1 MKLVFILVVTA
12 FTICLSRELPRH
24 RHKKMFSQRR
34 KTMQQDAYIGPKPAT
49 QHNRLF
55 PEYGTNF
62 RYIGEVKHGLDR
74 VTVVTS
80 IPIPRYGD
88 IKKKPLE
95 FNCTIDLSRKEA
107 KTYGSYQY
115 RVHEYCV
122 KVKPYIKYMQ
132 SQQKSLVHGLRQ
144 LLIHDLYAA
153 LPELHPEYEVQ
164 SDKPNDPPSSSPD
177 DEMEL
182 NRERRGIGAIFS
194 SVPPGLITLAVES
207 LTSWIKGK
215 QQNRINQAVDKMRKT
230 ESDVKN
236 TLTQYQEDFL
246 MYGKYNVESLNKVI
260 DTLNLLHDK
269 QTELEK
275 LVTTKMFTE
284 VENIG
289 DALDYSVELQLF
301 LELAQE
307 EHVTKYK
314 EVYKAGKE
322 LLDAIAILS
331 QRRLPRSLFPDQ
343 RIEGILAQ
351 VDKMVRM
358 RYPDY
363 ELAAN
368 HISHYRDMELV
379 TFSVDRITHSLV
391 VTFTVF
397 IKDFKQPP
405 LSLFEIETVPVPTP
419 DRNRQADSYSQVRI
433 QKDYIAAGMDYYIQ
447 IRMTEMLMCKSI
459 GYIYYCEEL
468 FVVKHKSK
476 HSCASA
482 IFYELGPSQVIRNC
496 KFDYMYNETVPP
508 VILDG
513 GKDILLANFQGPRS
527 LKCTSVNGG
536 LAKPAPEHTY
546 AVVDREFL
554 CDCQLD
560 LEHASVLRQLSS
572 CNRERSSKLVMQF
585 HVNIAFWEL
594 LRERSPQTA
603 ELVQPKFTD
612 HRQIFEVK
620 RFEGKPRRLDQP
632 TDLETFMERI
642 DKNGKRIPSKS
653 MLDDK
658 TLPKPLL
665 PRWINNILVII
676 STVVS
681 TLLALLVL
689 VLLTKHFKI
698 KSLLATLVL
707 STLPPPPEATA
718 FKHDLGQTD
727 LSGHSVLK
735 SLRTQFPKS
744 EIETYTQAPNKLCQ
758 NCNIFQRT
766 KQMTE
771 NPVESMDWSKTKA
784 SVESKV
790 PAEPRKVVCSY
801 LITTMWSNVLGSM
814 VICYA
819 IVRYIKPMT
828 WYRGYKYSWNCTF
841 YLFIFC
847 DHYYSPLKICP
858 LRGHLQNYKV
868 EDSGTDL
875 ELTLHKNWIYD
886 TVNISWGDIQ
896 VLENEIPI
904 KLPRTVSIPLRH
916 KIKNRRMMSFDWDI
930 QYMVKQGPNWYNLTR
945 TYKTKRKA
953 VSFANLNDTDE
964 EETSFLCGR
973 MTVRKQPIVKEVLI

>member
-1 MKLVFILVVTA
+1 MKVVFILIVTA

-24 RHKKMFSQRR
+24 RHKKFPQRR
-34 KTMQQDAYIGPKPAT
+34 ETKQQDAYIGPKPGT
-49 QHNRLF
+49 KHNRLF

-62 RYIGEVKHGLDR
+62 RYVGEVKHRLDR

-80 IPIPRYGD
+80 IPIPKYSD
-88 IKKKPLE
+88 IKKKPLD

-107 KTYGSYQY
+107 RTQGSYQY
-115 RVHEYCV
+115 RVHEYCA
-122 KVKPYIKYMQ
+122 KVQPYIKYMQ
-132 SQQKSLVHGLRQ
+132 TQQKSLVHNLRQ
-144 LLIHDLYAA
+144 LLVHDLYAA
-153 LPELHPEYEVQ
+153 LPELHPDYEIQ
-164 SDKPNDPPSSSPD
+164 NDKSDESLSSLPE
-177 DEMEL
+177 DEKEL
-182 NRERRGIGAIFS
+182 KRERRGIGAIFS
-194 SVPPGLITLAVES
+194 SVLPGLITLAVES

-215 QQNRINQAVDKMRKT
+215 QQNRIHQAVDKMRKT

-246 MYGKYNVESLNKVI
+246 MYGKYSVESLNKVI
-260 DTLNLLHDK
+260 DTLNSLHDK
-269 QTELEK
+269 HTELEK

-284 VENIG
+284 VESMG

-301 LELAQE
+301 LAMAQE

-314 EVYKAGKE
+314 EVFKAGKE

-351 VDKMVRM
+351 VDKMVRL

-368 HISHYRDMELV
+368 HNSHYRDMELV

-391 VTFTVF
+391 VTFPVF
-397 IKDFKQPP
+397 IKDYKQPP
-405 LSLFEIETVPVPTP
+405 LSLFEIETVPVPIP
-419 DRNRQADSYSQVRI
+419 DRNKQADSYSQVRI

-468 FVVKHKSK
+468 FVIKHKSK

-482 IFYELGPSQVIRNC
+482 IFYELGPSQVIKNC
-496 KFDYMYNETVPP
+496 KFDYLYNETVPP

-546 AVVDREFL
+546 AVVDRE
-554 CDCQLD
+554 
-560 LEHASVLRQLSS
+560 
-572 CNRERSSKLVMQF
+572 RSSKLVMQF

-612 HRQIFEVK
+612 HRQIFEIK
-620 RFEGKPRRLDQP
+620 LFEGKPRRLDQP
-632 TDLETFMERI
+632 TDLETFMEKI
-642 DKNGKRIPSKS
+642 DKNGKKIPSKS
-653 MLDDK
+653 MIESK
-658 TLPKPLL
+658 AQTKPIL

-681 TLLALLVL
+681 TLLALMVL
-689 VLLTKHFKI
+689 VLITKHFKI

-718 FKHDLGQTD
+718 YKYDLGQTD
-727 LSGHSVLK
+727 LSQNSVLK
-735 SLRTQFPKS
+735 LFHKQFPKT
-744 EIETYTQAPNKLCQ
+744 EIETYTHIPDKLCE
-758 NCNIFQRT
+758 NCKIFQRL
-766 KQMTE
+766 KG
-771 NPVESMDWSKTKA
+771 PVESVNKPNA
-784 SVESKV
+784 LISVESKAPV
-790 PAEPRKVVCSY
+790 EPRKVVCSY
-801 LITTMWSNVLGSM
+801 PITTMWSNVLGSM

-828 WYRGYKYSWNCTF
+828 WYRGYKYSRNCTF
-841 YLFIFC
+841 YLFIFT

-858 LRGHLQNYKV
+858 LRGHLQNYKI

-896 VLENEIPI
+896 VLENDIPI

-916 KIKNRRMMSFDWDI
+916 KIKNRRMMSFEWDV

-945 TYKTKRKA
+945 TYKAKRKA
-953 VSFANLNDTDE
+953 VSFANLHESDE
-964 EETSFLCGR
+964 EDNSSLCER
-973 MTVRKQPIVKEVLI
+973 VTVRKEPIVKEVLI

>member
-1 MKLVFILVVTA
+1 MKLVFILIVTA
-12 FTICLSRELPRH
+12 FTICLSRELPKH
-24 RHKKMFSQRR
+24 RHKKFPQRR
-34 KTMQQDAYIGPKPAT
+34 ETRQQDAYIGPKPGT
-49 QHNRLF
+49 KHNRLF

-62 RYIGEVKHGLDR
+62 RYVGKVKHGLDR

-80 IPIPRYGD
+80 IPIPKYSD
-88 IKKKPLE
+88 IKKKPLD

-115 RVHEYCV
+115 RVHEYCA
-122 KVKPYIKYMQ
+122 KVQPYIKYMQ
-132 SQQKSLVHGLRQ
+132 TQQKSLVHSLRQ
-144 LLIHDLYAA
+144 LLIHDLYVA
-153 LPELHPEYEVQ
+153 LPELHPDYEVQ
-164 SDKPNDPPSSSPD
+164 NDKSDESPSSLPED
-177 DEMEL
+177 DKEL

-194 SVPPGLITLAVES
+194 SVLPGLITLAVES

-215 QQNRINQAVDKMRKT
+215 QQNRIHQAVDKMRKT

-246 MYGKYNVESLNKVI
+246 MYGKYSVESLNKVI
-260 DTLNLLHDK
+260 DTLNSLHDK
-269 QTELEK
+269 HTELEK

-284 VENIG
+284 VESMG

-301 LELAQE
+301 LAMAQE

-314 EVYKAGKE
+314 EVFKAGKE

-351 VDKMVRM
+351 VDKMVRL

-391 VTFTVF
+391 VTFPVF
-397 IKDFKQPP
+397 IKDYKQPP
-405 LSLFEIETVPVPTP
+405 LSLFEVETVPVPIP
-419 DRNRQADSYSQVRI
+419 DRNKQADSYSQVRI

-459 GYIYYCEEL
+459 GYIYYCEEV

-482 IFYELGPSQVIRNC
+482 IFYELGPSQVIKNC

-554 CDCQLD
+554 CDFQLD
-560 LEHASVLRQLSS
+560 LEHASVLRQL
-572 CNRERSSKLVMQF
+572 
-585 HVNIAFWEL
+585 
-594 LRERSPQTA
+594 LRQ
-603 ELVQPKFTD
+603 L
-612 HRQIFEVK
+612 
-620 RFEGKPRRLDQP
+620 
-632 TDLETFMERI
+632 MEKI
-642 DKNGKRIPSKS
+642 DKNGKKIPSKS
-653 MLDDK
+653 MIESK
-658 TLPKPLL
+658 AQTKPLL
-665 PRWINNILVII
+665 PRLINNILVII

-718 FKHDLGQTD
+718 FKYDLGQTD
-727 LSGHSVLK
+727 LSQNSVLK
-735 SLRTQFPKS
+735 LFHTQFPKTG
-744 EIETYTQAPNKLCQ
+744 IETYTHIPDKLCE
-758 NCNIFQRT
+758 NCKIFQRT
-766 KQMTE
+766 KG
-771 NPVESMDWSKTKA
+771 PVESVNRPKA
-784 SVESKV
+784 LTSVESKA

-801 LITTMWSNVLGSM
+801 PITTMWSNVLGSM

-819 IVRYIKPMT
+819 IVRYIKPMI
-828 WYRGYKYSWNCTF
+828 WYRGYKYSRNCTF
-841 YLFIFC
+841 YLFIFT

-858 LRGHLQNYKV
+858 LRGHLQNYKI

-875 ELTLHKNWIYD
+875 ELTLQKNWIYD
-886 TVNISWGDIQ
+886 TMNISWGDIQ

-916 KIKNRRMMSFDWDI
+916 KIKNRRMMSFEWDV
-930 QYMVKQGPNWYNLTR
+930 QYMVKQGPNWYNLIR
-945 TYKTKRKA
+945 TYKAKRKA
-953 VSFANLNDTDE
+953 VSFANLHDTDE
-964 EETSFLCGR
+964 EENSSLCER
-973 MTVRKQPIVKEVLI
+973 VTVRKEPIVKEVLI

>member
-1 MKLVFILVVTA
+1 MKVVFILIVTA
-12 FTICLSRELPRH
+12 FTICLSRGLPRH
-24 RHKKMFSQRR
+24 RHKKFPQRR
-34 KTMQQDAYIGPKPAT
+34 ETKQQDAYIGPKPGT
-49 QHNRLF
+49 KHNRLF

-62 RYIGEVKHGLDR
+62 RYVGEVKHGLDR

-80 IPIPRYGD
+80 IPIPKYSD
-88 IKKKPLE
+88 IKKKPLD

-107 KTYGSYQY
+107 RTLGSYQY
-115 RVHEYCV
+115 RVHEYCA
-122 KVKPYIKYMQ
+122 KVQPYIKYMQ
-132 SQQKSLVHGLRQ
+132 TQQKSLVHSLRQ

-153 LPELHPEYEVQ
+153 LPELHPDYEIQ
-164 SDKPNDPPSSSPD
+164 NDKSDESPSLLPE
-177 DEMEL
+177 DEKEL
-182 NRERRGIGAIFS
+182 KRERRGIGAIFS
-194 SVPPGLITLAVES
+194 SVLPGLITLAVES

-215 QQNRINQAVDKMRKT
+215 QQNRIHQAVDKMRKT

-246 MYGKYNVESLNKVI
+246 MYGKYSVESLNKVI
-260 DTLNLLHDK
+260 DTLNSLHDK
-269 QTELEK
+269 HTELEK

-284 VENIG
+284 VESMG

-301 LELAQE
+301 LAMAQE

-314 EVYKAGKE
+314 EVFKAGKE

-351 VDKMVRM
+351 VDKMVRL

-391 VTFTVF
+391 VTIPVF
-397 IKDFKQPP
+397 IKDYKQPP
-405 LSLFEIETVPVPTP
+405 LSLFEIETVPVPIP
-419 DRNRQADSYSQVRI
+419 DRNKQADSYSQVRI
-433 QKDYIAAGMDYYIQ
+433 QKSYIAAGMDYYIQ

-459 GYIYYCEEL
+459 GYINYCEEL

-476 HSCASA
+476 HSCAGA
-482 IFYELGPSQVIRNC
+482 IFYELGPSQVIKNC
-496 KFDYMYNETVPP
+496 KFDYLYNETVPP

-612 HRQIFEVK
+612 HRQIFEIK
-620 RFEGKPRRLDQP
+620 LFEGKPRRLDQP
-632 TDLETFMERI
+632 TDLETFMEKI
-642 DKNGKRIPSKS
+642 DKNGKKIPSKS
-653 MLDDK
+653 IIESK
-658 TLPKPLL
+658 AQTKPIL
-665 PRWINNILVII
+665 PRWISNILVII
-676 STVVS
+676 STAVS
-681 TLLALLVL
+681 TLLALMVL

-718 FKHDLGQTD
+718 YKYDLEQTD
-727 LSGHSVLK
+727 LSQNSVLNLFHK
-735 SLRTQFPKS
+735 QFPKT
-744 EIETYTQAPNKLCQ
+744 EIETCTHIPDKLCE
-758 NCNIFQRT
+758 NCKIFQRL
-766 KQMTE
+766 KG
-771 NPVESMDWSKTKA
+771 PAESVNKPNA
-784 SVESKV
+784 LISVESKAPV
-790 PAEPRKVVCSY
+790 EPRKVVCSY
-801 LITTMWSNVLGSM
+801 PITTMWSNVLGSM

-828 WYRGYKYSWNCTF
+828 WYRGYKYSRNCTF
-841 YLFIFC
+841 YLFIFT

-858 LRGHLQNYKV
+858 LRGHLQNYKI

-896 VLENEIPI
+896 VLENDIPI

-916 KIKNRRMMSFDWDI
+916 KIKNRRMMSFEWDV

-945 TYKTKRKA
+945 TYKAKRKA
-953 VSFANLNDTDE
+953 VSFANLHESDE
-964 EETSFLCGR
+964 EENSSLCER
-973 MTVRKQPIVKEVLI
+973 VTVRKEPIVKEVLI

>member
-1 MKLVFILVVTA
+1 M
-12 FTICLSRELPRH
+12 
-24 RHKKMFSQRR
+24 
-34 KTMQQDAYIGPKPAT
+34 
-49 QHNRLF
+49 
-55 PEYGTNF
+55 
-62 RYIGEVKHGLDR
+62 
-74 VTVVTS
+74 TVVTS
-80 IPIPRYGD
+80 IPIPKYSD
-88 IKKKPLE
+88 IKKKPLY

-107 KTYGSYQY
+107 KIYGSYQY
-115 RVHEYCV
+115 RVHEYCA
-122 KVKPYIKYMQ
+122 KVQPYIKYMQ
-132 SQQKSLVHGLRQ
+132 TQQKSFVHSLRQ

-164 SDKPNDPPSSSPD
+164 NDKRDESPSSLPE
-177 DEMEL
+177 DEKEL
-182 NRERRGIGAIFS
+182 NRERRGIGAIVS
-194 SVPPGLITLAVES
+194 SVLPGLIILAVKS

-215 QQNRINQAVDKMRKT
+215 QQNRIHQAVDKMRKT

-246 MYGKYNVESLNKVI
+246 MYGKYSVESLNKVI
-260 DTLNLLHDK
+260 DTLNSLHDK
-269 QTELEK
+269 HTELEK
-275 LVTTKMFTE
+275 LVTTKVFTE
-284 VENIG
+284 VESMG

-301 LELAQE
+301 LAMAQE

-314 EVYKAGKE
+314 EVFKAGKE

-351 VDKMVRM
+351 VDKMVRL

-391 VTFTVF
+391 VTFPVF
-397 IKDFKQPP
+397 IKDYKQPP
-405 LSLFEIETVPVPTP
+405 LSLFEIETVPVPIP
-419 DRNRQADSYSQVRI
+419 DRNKQADSYSQVRI

-459 GYIYYCEEL
+459 RYIYYCEEL

-482 IFYELGPSQVIRNC
+482 IFYELGPSQVIKNC

-527 LKCTSVNGG
+527 LKCTSVNGR

-554 CDCQLD
+554 CDCQLY

-594 LRERSPQTA
+594 LRERSPQTV

-620 RFEGKPRRLDQP
+620 IFEGKPRRIDQP
-632 TDLETFMERI
+632 TDLETFMEKI

-653 MLDDK
+653 MIENK
-658 TLPKPLL
+658 TQSKHLL

-676 STVVS
+676 STMVS

-718 FKHDLGQTD
+718 FKYDLGQTD
-727 LSGHSVLK
+727 LSENSVLK
-735 SLRTQFPKS
+735 LLHTQFPKTGV
-744 EIETYTQAPNKLCQ
+744 ETYTHIPDKLCE
-758 NCNIFQRT
+758 NCKTFQRT
-766 KQMTE
+766 KGL
-771 NPVESMDWSKTKA
+771 VESMNRPKA
-784 SVESKV
+784 LTSVELKA

-801 LITTMWSNVLGSM
+801 PITTMWSNVLGSM

-828 WYRGYKYSWNCTF
+828 WYRGYKYSRNCTF
-841 YLFIFC
+841 YLFIFT

-858 LRGHLQNYKV
+858 LRGHLQNYKI

-886 TVNISWGDIQ
+886 TINISWGDIQ

-916 KIKNRRMMSFDWDI
+916 KIKNRRMMSFKWDV
-930 QYMVKQGPNWYNLTR
+930 QYMVKQEPNRYNLTR

-953 VSFANLNDTDE
+953 VSFANLHDTDE
-964 EETSFLCGR
+964 EENSSLCER
-973 MTVRKQPIVKEVLI
+973 VTVRKEPIVKEVLI

>member
-1 MKLVFILVVTA
+1 MKLVFILIVTA

-24 RHKKMFSQRR
+24 RHKKFPQRR
-34 KTMQQDAYIGPKPAT
+34 ETRQQDAYIGPKPGT
-49 QHNRLF
+49 KHNRLF

-62 RYIGEVKHGLDR
+62 RYVGEVKHGLDR

-80 IPIPRYGD
+80 IPIPKYSD
-88 IKKKPLE
+88 IKKKPLD

-115 RVHEYCV
+115 RVHEYCA
-122 KVKPYIKYMQ
+122 KVQPYIKYMQ
-132 SQQKSLVHGLRQ
+132 TQQKSLVHSLRQ

-153 LPELHPEYEVQ
+153 LPELHPDYEVQ
-164 SDKPNDPPSSSPD
+164 NDKRDESPSSLPE
-177 DEMEL
+177 DEKEL

-194 SVPPGLITLAVES
+194 SVLPGLITLAVES

-215 QQNRINQAVDKMRKT
+215 QQNRIHQAVDKMRKT

-236 TLTQYQEDFL
+236 TLTQYQDFL
-246 MYGKYNVESLNKVI
+246 MYGKYSVESPNKVI
-260 DTLNLLHDK
+260 DTLTSLHDK
-269 QTELEK
+269 HTELEK

-284 VENIG
+284 VASMG

-301 LELAQE
+301 LAMAQE

-314 EVYKAGKE
+314 EVFKAGKE

-351 VDKMVRM
+351 VDKMVRL

-379 TFSVDRITHSLV
+379 TFSIDRITHSLV
-391 VTFTVF
+391 VTFPVF
-397 IKDFKQPP
+397 IKDYKQPP
-405 LSLFEIETVPVPTP
+405 LSLFEIETVPVPIP
-419 DRNRQADSYSQVRI
+419 DRNKQADSYSQVRI
-433 QKDYIAAGMDYYIQ
+433 QKDYIAAGMDCYIQ

-482 IFYELGPSQVIRNC
+482 IFYELGPPQVIKNC
-496 KFDYMYNETVPP
+496 KFEYMYNETVPP

-527 LKCTSVNGG
+527 LKRTSVNGG

-612 HRQIFEVK
+612 HRQIFEIK
-620 RFEGKPRRLDQP
+620 LFEGKPRRIDQP
-632 TDLETFMERI
+632 TDLETFMEKI
-642 DKNGKRIPSKS
+642 DKNGKKIPSRS
-653 MLDDK
+653 MIEDK
-658 TLPKPLL
+658 TQSKPLL

-718 FKHDLGQTD
+718 FKYDLGQTD
-727 LSGHSVLK
+727 LSQNSVLK
-735 SLRTQFPKS
+735 LLHTQFPKTG
-744 EIETYTQAPNKLCQ
+744 IETYTHIPDKLCE
-758 NCNIFQRT
+758 NCKISQRT
-766 KQMTE
+766 KG
-771 NPVESMDWSKTKA
+771 PVESVNRPKA
-784 SVESKV
+784 LTSVESKA

-801 LITTMWSNVLGSM
+801 PITTMWSNVLGSM

-828 WYRGYKYSWNCTF
+828 WYRGYKYSRNCTF
-841 YLFIFC
+841 YLFIFT

-858 LRGHLQNYKV
+858 SRGHLQNYKIQ
-868 EDSGTDL
+868 DSGTDL

-916 KIKNRRMMSFDWDI
+916 KIKNRRMMSFEWDV

-945 TYKTKRKA
+945 QKGRQSHLQTYMIQMKKRIH
-953 VSFANLNDTDE
+953 LY
-964 EETSFLCGR
+964 
-973 MTVRKQPIVKEVLI
+973 VKE

>member
-1 MKLVFILVVTA
+1 MKVVFILVVTA
-12 FTICLSRELPRH
+12 FTICLNRELPRH
-24 RHKKMFSQRR
+24 RHKEKFPQRR
-34 KTMQQDAYIGPKPAT
+34 ETRQQDAYIGPKPGT

-62 RYIGEVKHGLDR
+62 RYVGEVKHGLDR
-74 VTVVTS
+74 VTLVTS
-80 IPIPRYGD
+80 IPIPKYSD
-88 IKKKPLE
+88 IKKKPLD

-115 RVHEYCV
+115 RVHEYCA
-122 KVKPYIKYMQ
+122 KVQPYIKYMQ
-132 SQQKSLVHGLRQ
+132 TQQKSLVHSLRQ

-164 SDKPNDPPSSSPD
+164 SDKHDESPSSLPE
-177 DEMEL
+177 DEKEL

-194 SVPPGLITLAVES
+194 SVLPGLITLAVES
-207 LTSWIKGK
+207 LTSWINGK
-215 QQNRINQAVDKMRKT
+215 QQNRIHQAVDKMRKT
-230 ESDVKN
+230 ELDVKN
-236 TLTQYQEDFL
+236 TTQYQEDFL
-246 MYGKYNVESLNKVI
+246 MYGKYSVESLNKVI
-260 DTLNLLHDK
+260 DTLNSLHDK
-269 QTELEK
+269 HTELEK
-275 LVTTKMFTE
+275 LVTTKVFTE
-284 VENIG
+284 VESIG

-301 LELAQE
+301 LAMAQE

-314 EVYKAGKE
+314 GVFKAGKE

-351 VDKMVRM
+351 VDKMVRL

-391 VTFTVF
+391 VTFPVF
-397 IKDFKQPP
+397 IKDYKQPP
-405 LSLFEIETVPVPTP
+405 LSLFEIETVPVPIP
-419 DRNRQADSYSQVRI
+419 DRNKQADSYSQVRI

-482 IFYELGPSQVIRNC
+482 IFYELGPSQVIKNC

-554 CDCQLD
+554 CDCKLD

-620 RFEGKPRRLDQP
+620 LFERKPRRIDQP
-632 TDLETFMERI
+632 TDLETFIEKI

-653 MLDDK
+653 MIENK
-658 TLPKPLL
+658 TQFKPLL

-681 TLLALLVL
+681 TILALPVL

-718 FKHDLGQTD
+718 FKYDLGQTN
-727 LSGHSVLK
+727 LSENSVLK
-735 SLRTQFPKS
+735 ILHMQFPKTG
-744 EIETYTQAPNKLCQ
+744 IETYTHIPDKLCE
-758 NCNIFQRT
+758 NCKISQRT
-766 KQMTE
+766 KGL
-771 NPVESMDWSKTKA
+771 VESMNRPKA
-784 SVESKV
+784 LTSVESKA

-801 LITTMWSNVLGSM
+801 PITTMWSNVLGSM
-814 VICYA
+814 IICYA

-828 WYRGYKYSWNCTF
+828 WYRGYKYSRNCTF
-841 YLFIFC
+841 YLFIFT

-858 LRGHLQNYKV
+858 LRGHLQNYKI

-904 KLPRTVSIPLRH
+904 KLPRTVSITLRH
-916 KIKNRRMMSFDWDI
+916 KIKNRRMMSFEWDV

-945 TYKTKRKA
+945 TYQTKRKA
-953 VSFANLNDTDE
+953 VSFANLHDTDE
-964 EETSFLCGR
+964 EENSSLCER
-973 MTVRKQPIVKEVLI
+973 VTVRKEPIVKEVLI

>member
-1 MKLVFILVVTA
+1 MKVVFILIVTA
-12 FTICLSRELPRH
+12 FTICLSRGLPRH
-24 RHKKMFSQRR
+24 RHKKFPQRR
-34 KTMQQDAYIGPKPAT
+34 ETKQQDAYIGPKPGT
-49 QHNRLF
+49 KHNRLF

-62 RYIGEVKHGLDR
+62 RYVGEVKHGLDR
-74 VTVVTS
+74 VTVVIS
-80 IPIPRYGD
+80 IPIPKYSD
-88 IKKKPLE
+88 IKKKPLD

-107 KTYGSYQY
+107 RTLGSYQY
-115 RVHEYCV
+115 RVHEYCA
-122 KVKPYIKYMQ
+122 KVQPYIKYMQ
-132 SQQKSLVHGLRQ
+132 TQQKSLVHSLRQ

-153 LPELHPEYEVQ
+153 LPELHPDYEIQ
-164 SDKPNDPPSSSPD
+164 NDKSDESPSSLPK
-177 DEMEL
+177 DEKEL
-182 NRERRGIGAIFS
+182 KRERRGIGAIFL
-194 SVPPGLITLAVES
+194 SVLPGLITLAVES

-215 QQNRINQAVDKMRKT
+215 QQNRIHQAVDKMRKT

-246 MYGKYNVESLNKVI
+246 MYGKYSVESLNKVI
-260 DTLNLLHDK
+260 DTLNSLHDK
-269 QTELEK
+269 HTELEK

-284 VENIG
+284 VESMG

-301 LELAQE
+301 LAMAQE

-314 EVYKAGKE
+314 EVFKAGKE

-351 VDKMVRM
+351 VDKMVRL

-363 ELAAN
+363 ELAVN

-391 VTFTVF
+391 VTFPVF
-397 IKDFKQPP
+397 IKDYKQPP
-405 LSLFEIETVPVPTP
+405 LSLIEIETVPVPIP
-419 DRNRQADSYSQVRI
+419 DRNKQADSYSQVRI

-482 IFYELGPSQVIRNC
+482 IFYELGPSQVIKNC
-496 KFDYMYNETVPP
+496 KFDYLYNETVPP

-513 GKDILLANFQGPRS
+513 GKDILLASFQGPRS

-585 HVNIAFWEL
+585 HVNISFWEL

-612 HRQIFEVK
+612 HRQIFEIK
-620 RFEGKPRRLDQP
+620 LFEGKPRRLDQP
-632 TDLETFMERI
+632 TDLETFMEKI
-642 DKNGKRIPSKS
+642 DKNAKKIPSKS
-653 MLDDK
+653 IIESK
-658 TLPKPLL
+658 AQIKPIL

-681 TLLALLVL
+681 TLLSLMVL

-718 FKHDLGQTD
+718 YKYDLGQTD
-727 LSGHSVLK
+727 LSQNSVLNLFHK
-735 SLRTQFPKS
+735 QFPKT
-744 EIETYTQAPNKLCQ
+744 EIETYTHIPDKLCE
-758 NCNIFQRT
+758 NCKIFQRL
-766 KQMTE
+766 KGPAE
-771 NPVESMDWSKTKA
+771 SVNNPNALIPVESKA
-784 SVESKV
+784 PV
-790 PAEPRKVVCSY
+790 EPRKVVCSY
-801 LITTMWSNVLGSM
+801 PITTMWSNVLGSM

-828 WYRGYKYSWNCTF
+828 WYRGYKYSRNCTF
-841 YLFIFC
+841 YLFIFT

-858 LRGHLQNYKV
+858 LRGHLQNYKI

-896 VLENEIPI
+896 VLENDIPI

-916 KIKNRRMMSFDWDI
+916 KIKNRRMMSF
-930 QYMVKQGPNWYNLTR
+930 
-945 TYKTKRKA
+945 
-953 VSFANLNDTDE
+953 E
-964 EETSFLCGR
+964 
-973 MTVRKQPIVKEVLI
+973 

>member
-1 MKLVFILVVTA
+1 M
-12 FTICLSRELPRH
+12 
-24 RHKKMFSQRR
+24 
-34 KTMQQDAYIGPKPAT
+34 
-49 QHNRLF
+49 
-55 PEYGTNF
+55 
-62 RYIGEVKHGLDR
+62 
-74 VTVVTS
+74 
-80 IPIPRYGD
+80 
-88 IKKKPLE
+88 
-95 FNCTIDLSRKEA
+95 
-107 KTYGSYQY
+107 
-115 RVHEYCV
+115 
-122 KVKPYIKYMQ
+122 
-132 SQQKSLVHGLRQ
+132 
-144 LLIHDLYAA
+144 
-153 LPELHPEYEVQ
+153 
-164 SDKPNDPPSSSPD
+164 
-177 DEMEL
+177 
-182 NRERRGIGAIFS
+182 
-194 SVPPGLITLAVES
+194 
-207 LTSWIKGK
+207 
-215 QQNRINQAVDKMRKT
+215 
-230 ESDVKN
+230 
-236 TLTQYQEDFL
+236 
-246 MYGKYNVESLNKVI
+246 
-260 DTLNLLHDK
+260 
-269 QTELEK
+269 
-275 LVTTKMFTE
+275 
-284 VENIG
+284 
-289 DALDYSVELQLF
+289 
-301 LELAQE
+301 
-307 EHVTKYK
+307 
-314 EVYKAGKE
+314 
-322 LLDAIAILS
+322 DAIAILS
-331 QRRLPRSLFPDQ
+331 QRRPPRSLFPDQ
-343 RIEGILAQ
+343 RIKGILAQ
-351 VDKMVRM
+351 VDRMVKMS
-358 RYPDY
+358 YPDY

-379 TFSVDRITHSLV
+379 TFPVDRITHSLV
-391 VTFTVF
+391 VTFPVF

-405 LSLFEIETVPVPTP
+405 LSLFEIETVPVPIP

-476 HSCASA
+476 HSSASA
-482 IFYELGPSQVIRNC
+482 IFYKLGPSQVIRNC
-496 KFDYMYNETVPP
+496 KFDYMYNKTVPP

-527 LKCTSVNGG
+527 LKCTSINGG
-536 LAKPAPEHTY
+536 LAKPVPEHTY

-572 CNRERSSKLVMQF
+572 CNRERSSKLVMQLY
-585 HVNIAFWEL
+585 VNIAFWEL

-620 RFEGKPRRLDQP
+620 LFEGKPGWLDQP

-642 DKNGKRIPSKS
+642 DQNGKRIPSKS

-681 TLLALLVL
+681 TILALLVL

-727 LSGHSVLK
+727 LSRHSVFK
-735 SLRTQFPKS
+735 SLQTQFPKS
-744 EIETYTQAPNKLCQ
+744 GIETYTQTPDKLCQ
-758 NCNIFQRT
+758 NCKIFQRT
-766 KQMTE
+766 KQMTK
-771 NPVESMDWSKTKA
+771 NPVESMDWSKTMA

-801 LITTMWSNVLGSM
+801 PITTVWSNVLGSM

-819 IVRYIKPMT
+819 IVKYIKPMT
-828 WYRGYKYSWNCTF
+828 WYRCYKYSRNCAF

-847 DHYYSPLKICP
+847 NHYYSPLKICP

-904 KLPRTVSIPLRH
+904 KLPRTVPIPLRH
-916 KIKNRRMMSFDWDI
+916 KIKNRRMMSFDWDV

-953 VSFANLNDTDE
+953 VSFASLNDTDE
-964 EETSFLCGR
+964 EETSSF
-973 MTVRKQPIVKEVLI
+973 VRK

>member
-1 MKLVFILVVTA
+1 M
-12 FTICLSRELPRH
+12 
-24 RHKKMFSQRR
+24 
-34 KTMQQDAYIGPKPAT
+34 
-49 QHNRLF
+49 
-55 PEYGTNF
+55 
-62 RYIGEVKHGLDR
+62 
-74 VTVVTS
+74 
-80 IPIPRYGD
+80 
-88 IKKKPLE
+88 
-95 FNCTIDLSRKEA
+95 SRKEA

-115 RVHEYCV
+115 RVHEYCA
-122 KVKPYIKYMQ
+122 KVQPYIKYMQ
-132 SQQKSLVHGLRQ
+132 TQQKSLVHSLRQ

-164 SDKPNDPPSSSPD
+164 GDKPNESPSSSPEGEND
-177 DEMEL
+177 L

-194 SVPPGLITLAVES
+194 SVLPGLITLAVES

-215 QQNRINQAVDKMRKT
+215 QQNRIHQAVDKMRKT

-246 MYGKYNVESLNKVI
+246 MYGKYNVESSNKVI
-260 DTLNLLHDK
+260 DTLNLLHDR

-275 LVTTKMFTE
+275 LVTTKVFTE
-284 VENIG
+284 VESIG

-301 LELAQE
+301 LAMAQE

-314 EVYKAGKE
+314 EVFKAGKE

-368 HISHYRDMELV
+368 HISHYRDIELV
-379 TFSVDRITHSLV
+379 TFSVDRIAHSLV
-391 VTFTVF
+391 VTFPVF
-397 IKDFKQPP
+397 IKDYKQPP
-405 LSLFEIETVPVPTP
+405 LSLFEIETVPVPIP
-419 DRNRQADSYSQVRI
+419 DRNRQANSYSQVRI

-496 KFDYMYNETVPP
+496 KFDCMYNETVPP

-585 HVNIAFWEL
+585 HVNITFWEL

-612 HRQIFEVK
+612 HRKKIFEVK
-620 RFEGKPRRLDQP
+620 LFEGKPRWLDQL

-658 TLPKPLL
+658 NLPKPLL

-689 VLLTKHFKI
+689 VLLTKHFKM

-718 FKHDLGQTD
+718 FILDLGHTD
-727 LSGHSVLK
+727 LSRHSNLK
-735 SLRTQFPKS
+735 PFQTQFPKLG
-744 EIETYTQAPNKLCQ
+744 IETYTQIPDKLCQ
-758 NCNIFQRT
+758 NCNIFQKT

-771 NPVESMDWSKTKA
+771 NPVESMDWSKT
-784 SVESKV
+784 
-790 PAEPRKVVCSY
+790 
-801 LITTMWSNVLGSM
+801 M
-814 VICYA
+814 VQWN
-819 IVRYIKPMT
+819 P
-828 WYRGYKYSWNCTF
+828 KY
-841 YLFIFC
+841 
-847 DHYYSPLKICP
+847 
-858 LRGHLQNYKV
+858 Q
-868 EDSGTDL
+868 
-875 ELTLHKNWIYD
+875 
-886 TVNISWGDIQ
+886 
-896 VLENEIPI
+896 
-904 KLPRTVSIPLRH
+904 
-916 KIKNRRMMSFDWDI
+916 
-930 QYMVKQGPNWYNLTR
+930 
-945 TYKTKRKA
+945 
-953 VSFANLNDTDE
+953 
-964 EETSFLCGR
+964 
-973 MTVRKQPIVKEVLI
+973 

>member
-1 MKLVFILVVTA
+1 
-12 FTICLSRELPRH
+12 
-24 RHKKMFSQRR
+24 
-34 KTMQQDAYIGPKPAT
+34 MQT
-49 QHNRLF
+49 
-55 PEYGTNF
+55 
-62 RYIGEVKHGLDR
+62 
-74 VTVVTS
+74 
-80 IPIPRYGD
+80 
-88 IKKKPLE
+88 
-95 FNCTIDLSRKEA
+95 
-107 KTYGSYQY
+107 
-115 RVHEYCV
+115 
-122 KVKPYIKYMQ
+122 
-132 SQQKSLVHGLRQ
+132 QQKSLVHSLRQ

-164 SDKPNDPPSSSPD
+164 SDKPNESPSSSPEGEKD
-177 DEMEL
+177 L

-194 SVPPGLITLAVES
+194 NVLHVPGLITLAVES
-207 LTSWIKGK
+207 LTSWITGK
-215 QQNRINQAVDKMRKT
+215 QQNRIHQAVDKMRKT

-246 MYGKYNVESLNKVI
+246 MYGKYSVESLNKVI

-284 VENIG
+284 VESIG
-289 DALDYSVELQLF
+289 DALDYSVERQLF
-301 LELAQE
+301 LAMAQE

-314 EVYKAGKE
+314 EVFKAGKG

-343 RIEGILAQ
+343 RIKDILAQ
-351 VDKMVRM
+351 VDKMVRL

-391 VTFTVF
+391 VTFPVF
-397 IKDFKQPP
+397 IKDFRQPP
-405 LSLFEIETVPVPTP
+405 LSLFEIETVPVPIP

-433 QKDYIAAGMDYYIQ
+433 QKDYIAAGMDYFIQ

-482 IFYELGPSQVIRNC
+482 IFYELGPSQVIKNC

-594 LRERSPQTA
+594 LRERSPQTT

-612 HRQIFEVK
+612 HRQIFEV
-620 RFEGKPRRLDQP
+620 RLLEGKPRGIDQL

-653 MLDDK
+653 MLEDA
-658 TLPKPLL
+658 TQSKPLL

-681 TLLALLVL
+681 TILALLVL

-718 FKHDLGQTD
+718 FKYDLGQTD
-727 LSGHSVLK
+727 LSG
-735 SLRTQFPKS
+735 
-744 EIETYTQAPNKLCQ
+744 Q
-758 NCNIFQRT
+758 NCKIFQRT
-766 KQMTE
+766 K
-771 NPVESMDWSKTKA
+771 NPVESMDRPRTLT
-784 SVESKV
+784 SVESKA

-801 LITTMWSNVLGSM
+801 PMTTMWSNVLGSM
-814 VICYA
+814 VICYT

-828 WYRGYKYSWNCTF
+828 WYRGYKYSRNCTF
-841 YLFIFC
+841 YLFIFT

-868 EDSGTDL
+868 EDGGTDL

-916 KIKNRRMMSFDWDI
+916 KIKNRRMMSFEWDV

-945 TYKTKRKA
+945 TCKTKRKA
-953 VSFANLNDTDE
+953 VSFANLHDTDE
-964 EETSFLCGR
+964 EETSSLCGR

>member
-1 MKLVFILVVTA
+1 
-12 FTICLSRELPRH
+12 
-24 RHKKMFSQRR
+24 
-34 KTMQQDAYIGPKPAT
+34 
-49 QHNRLF
+49 
-55 PEYGTNF
+55 
-62 RYIGEVKHGLDR
+62 
-74 VTVVTS
+74 
-80 IPIPRYGD
+80 
-88 IKKKPLE
+88 
-95 FNCTIDLSRKEA
+95 
-107 KTYGSYQY
+107 
-115 RVHEYCV
+115 
-122 KVKPYIKYMQ
+122 
-132 SQQKSLVHGLRQ
+132 
-144 LLIHDLYAA
+144 
-153 LPELHPEYEVQ
+153 
-164 SDKPNDPPSSSPD
+164 
-177 DEMEL
+177 
-182 NRERRGIGAIFS
+182 
-194 SVPPGLITLAVES
+194 
-207 LTSWIKGK
+207 
-215 QQNRINQAVDKMRKT
+215 
-230 ESDVKN
+230 
-236 TLTQYQEDFL
+236 
-246 MYGKYNVESLNKVI
+246 
-260 DTLNLLHDK
+260 
-269 QTELEK
+269 
-275 LVTTKMFTE
+275 
-284 VENIG
+284 
-289 DALDYSVELQLF
+289 
-301 LELAQE
+301 
-307 EHVTKYK
+307 
-314 EVYKAGKE
+314 
-322 LLDAIAILS
+322 
-331 QRRLPRSLFPDQ
+331 
-343 RIEGILAQ
+343 
-351 VDKMVRM
+351 
-358 RYPDY
+358 
-363 ELAAN
+363 
-368 HISHYRDMELV
+368 
-379 TFSVDRITHSLV
+379 
-391 VTFTVF
+391 
-397 IKDFKQPP
+397 
-405 LSLFEIETVPVPTP
+405 
-419 DRNRQADSYSQVRI
+419 
-433 QKDYIAAGMDYYIQ
+433 MDYYIQ

-482 IFYELGPSQVIRNC
+482 IFYELGPSQVIQNC

-527 LKCTSVNGG
+527 LKCTSINGG
-536 LAKPAPEHTY
+536 LAKSAPEHTY

-572 CNRERSSKLVMQF
+572 CNRERSSKFVMQF
-585 HVNIAFWEL
+585 HLNIAFWEL

-620 RFEGKPRRLDQP
+620 LFEGKPRQLDQP

-653 MLDDK
+653 MIDDK

-681 TLLALLVL
+681 TILALLVL

-727 LSGHSVLK
+727 LSRHSVLK
-735 SLRTQFPKS
+735 SLQTQFPKS
-744 EIETYTQAPNKLCQ
+744 GIETYTQTPDKLCQ
-758 NCNIFQRT
+758 NCKIFQRT
-766 KQMTE
+766 KQMTM
-771 NPVESMDWSKTKA
+771 NPVESMDWSKTMA

-801 LITTMWSNVLGSM
+801 PITTMWSNVLGSM

-828 WYRGYKYSWNCTF
+828 WYRGHKYRRNCTF

-916 KIKNRRMMSFDWDI
+916 KIKNRRMMSFDWDV
-930 QYMVKQGPNWYNLTR
+930 QYMVKQEPYWYNLTR

-953 VSFANLNDTDE
+953 VSFASLNDTDE
-964 EETSFLCGR
+964 GETSSLCGK
-973 MTVRKQPIVKEVLI
+973 MIVRKKPIVKEVLI

>member
-1 MKLVFILVVTA
+1 MKVVFILIVTA

-24 RHKKMFSQRR
+24 RHKKFPQRR
-34 KTMQQDAYIGPKPAT
+34 ETEQQDAYIGPKPGT
-49 QHNRLF
+49 KHNRLF

-62 RYIGEVKHGLDR
+62 RYVGEVKHGLDR

-80 IPIPRYGD
+80 IPIPKYSD
-88 IKKKPLE
+88 IKKKPLD

-107 KTYGSYQY
+107 RTQGSYQY
-115 RVHEYCV
+115 RVHEYCA
-122 KVKPYIKYMQ
+122 KVQPYIKYMQ
-132 SQQKSLVHGLRQ
+132 TQQKSLVHSLRQ

-153 LPELHPEYEVQ
+153 LPELHPDYEIQ
-164 SDKPNDPPSSSPD
+164 NDKSDESPSSLPE
-177 DEMEL
+177 DEKEL
-182 NRERRGIGAIFS
+182 KRERRGIGAIFS
-194 SVPPGLITLAVES
+194 SVLPGLITLAVES

-215 QQNRINQAVDKMRKT
+215 QQNRIHQAVDKMRKT

-246 MYGKYNVESLNKVI
+246 MYGKYSVESLNKVI
-260 DTLNLLHDK
+260 DTLNALHDK
-269 QTELEK
+269 HTELEK

-284 VENIG
+284 VESMG

-301 LELAQE
+301 LAMAQE

-314 EVYKAGKE
+314 EVFKAGKE

-351 VDKMVRM
+351 VGKMVRL

-363 ELAAN
+363 ELDAN

-379 TFSVDRITHSLV
+379 TFSVDIITHSLV
-391 VTFTVF
+391 VTFPVF
-397 IKDFKQPP
+397 IKDYKQPP
-405 LSLFEIETVPVPTP
+405 LLLFEIETVPVPIP
-419 DRNRQADSYSQVRI
+419 DRNKQADSYSQVRI
-433 QKDYIAAGMDYYIQ
+433 QKDYIAAGMGYYIQ

-482 IFYELGPSQVIRNC
+482 IFYELGPSQVIKDC
-496 KFDYMYNETVPP
+496 KFDYLYNETVPP

-546 AVVDREFL
+546 VVVDREFL

-585 HVNIAFWEL
+585 YVNIAFWEL

-612 HRQIFEVK
+612 HRQIFEIK
-620 RFEGKPRRLDQP
+620 LFEGKPRRLDQP
-632 TDLETFMERI
+632 TDLETFMEKI
-642 DKNGKRIPSKS
+642 DKNGKKIPSKS
-653 MLDDK
+653 MIESK
-658 TLPKPLL
+658 AQTKPIL
-665 PRWINNILVII
+665 PRWINNNILVII

-681 TLLALLVL
+681 TLLALMVL

-707 STLPPPPEATA
+707 STLPPPPEATTY
-718 FKHDLGQTD
+718 KYDLGQTD
-727 LSGHSVLK
+727 LSQNSVLK
-735 SLRTQFPKS
+735 LFHKQFPKT
-744 EIETYTQAPNKLCQ
+744 EIETYTHIPDKLCE
-758 NCNIFQRT
+758 NCKIFQRL
-766 KQMTE
+766 KGPAKSVNRQ
-771 NPVESMDWSKTKA
+771 NA
-784 SVESKV
+784 LISVESKA

-801 LITTMWSNVLGSM
+801 PITTMWSNALGSM

-819 IVRYIKPMT
+819 IIRYIKPMT
-828 WYRGYKYSWNCTF
+828 WYRGYKYSRNCTF
-841 YLFIFC
+841 YLFIFT

-858 LRGHLQNYKV
+858 LRGHLQNYKI

-896 VLENEIPI
+896 VLKNDIPI

-916 KIKNRRMMSFDWDI
+916 KIKNRRMMSFEWDV

-945 TYKTKRKA
+945 TYKAKRKA
-953 VSFANLNDTDE
+953 VSFANLHESDE
-964 EETSFLCGR
+964 EENSSLCER
-973 MTVRKQPIVKEVLI
+973 VTVRKEPIVKEVLI